1 MSDGDERDGYPPGRE
16 PEGPGEK
23 PDGGSDNGSTGNG
36 STGNGFAS
44 VGAHPGWLIALKVV
58 VGLMGLGLI
67 GLSLLLGGLT
77 FTQGQFPG
85 LLVAI
90 AIIAQ
95 VATLVYALYRLV
107 RAPNGSAIIA
117 GVAITI
123 LVMLLTFGM
132 CMYGLSNA
140 ERRSESEIRRED
152 SVAAA
157 GSGAPLPT
165 PDTTDGARP
174 MNGPLDS
181 RSDTDAVRTRKDT
194 IR

>member
-23 PDGGSDNGSTGNG
+23 PDGGSGNGSTGNG
-36 STGNGFAS
+36 SAS

-95 VATLVYALYRLV
+95 VATLAYALYRLV

-132 CMYGLSNA
+132 CMYGLSTA

-165 PDTTDGARP
+165 LDTTDGTRP
-174 MNGPLDS
+174 MNGPLDG
-181 RSDTDAVRTRKDT
+181 RSDTDAVGTRKDT